1 MSAAEPGSRPQN
13 QFVLAFYWFAWEMH
27 WAALLG
33 ATLQADIAR
42 FIPETAYGRA
52 TALLGGLGALLA
64 IVTQYGAGR
73 ASDVLRKRMPFII
86 VGTVLDIVALYAF
99 ALAPSFGAVLV
110 SFAAIQIA
118 LNIAGGPYQALIP
131 DRVAKSQQGRAS
143 AFMGLMR
150 LAGTAVGLLLAKI
163 FVHQPG
169 PGITPQMYTA
179 GFIALVS
186 VIAVVLAVALVV
198 TIFGVGEREGDVPP
212 PQPVLAAWPSRTSF
226 WWLVVSRGFVSAGL
240 YLILPF
246 LGFYLRFALHVANY
260 LGTSLLLLLLMVGC
274 SLVGTVPAGRLAD
287 RFPKKSI
294 IYIALALLVAGAGA
308 LVFTKS
314 LALVG
319 LLSVLLGIGWGAY
332 YSVDWALACNL
343 LPPGRAGA
351 LMAIWNLGASAPQVA
366 APIAGGLLVDRV
378 GASTGDLGLGYRML
392 FALVALFVT
401 CGAFALSFVR
411 EQREGLGRDP
421 P

>member
-1 MSAAEPGSRPQN
+1 MIESNARSRPQN
-13 QFVLAFYWFAWEMH
+13 QFALSLYWFAWELH

-33 ATLQADIAR
+33 ATLQAEIAR
-42 FIPETAYGRA
+42 FFPETAFGRA

-64 IVTQYGAGR
+64 IIAQFGAGR

-86 VGTVLDIVALYAF
+86 IGTVLDIIALYAF
-99 ALAPSFGAVLV
+99 ARAPTFGAVLV
-110 SFAAIQIA
+110 SYAAIQIA

-131 DRVAKSQQGRAS
+131 DRVAKSDQGHAS
-143 AFMGLMR
+143 AFMGFMR
-150 LAGTAVGLLLAKI
+150 LAGTAAGLFLAKI

-169 PGITPQMYTA
+169 PDITPQMYTA
-179 GFIALVS
+179 GFTALVS
-186 VIAVVLAVALVV
+186 VISVVLAVALVV
-198 TIFGVGEREGDVPP
+198 TIFGVGERKGDVPP
-212 PQPVLAAWPSRTSF
+212 PQPVLATWPSRTSF
-226 WWLVVSRGFVSAGL
+226 WWLVVSRAFVSAGL

-246 LGFYLRFALHVANY
+246 LGFYLRFALHVKNY
-260 LGTSLLLLLLMVGC
+260 KDTSLMLLLLMVAC

-308 LVFTKS
+308 IVFTKS
-314 LALVG
+314 LTLVG
-319 LLSVLLGIGWGAY
+319 ALAVLLGIGWGAY

-343 LPPGRAGA
+343 LPPGRAGG
-351 LMAIWNLGASAPQVA
+351 LMAIWNLGASVPQVA
-366 APIAGGLLVDRV
+366 APIVGGLLADGV
-378 GASTGDLGLGYRML
+378 GASTGDLGLGYRLL
-392 FALVALFVT
+392 FALVAVFVT

-411 EQREGLGRDP
+411 EQREGLGRKP